1 MIVLKDFTEKGNPK
15 RWKKG
20 DAYTGTRGKE
30 LAAKGL
36 VQDWV
41 AGTPG
46 PDIVT
51 LPKEKVEVKQEAEK
65 VQISIGT
72 EKRKKK

>member
-20 DAYTGTRGKE
+20 EAYTGARGKE

-36 VQDWV
+36 VAEGKAEV
-41 AGTPG
+41 
-46 PDIVT
+46 
-51 LPKEKVEVKQEAEK
+51 KEKVEVKPVAEK
-65 VQISIGT
+65 VEVTTLSTQ
-72 EKRKKK
+72 KVKKGK

>member
-1 MIVLKDFTEKGNPK
+1 MIVLQDFTEKGNPK

-20 DAYTGTRGKE
+20 EAYTGTRGKE

-36 VQDWV
+36 VAEGKAEV
-41 AGTPG
+41 
-46 PDIVT
+46 
-51 LPKEKVEVKQEAEK
+51 KEKVEVQPEAEK
-65 VQISIGT
+65 VHISIGT

>member
-36 VQDWV
+36 VSEGKSEV
-41 AGTPG
+41 
-46 PDIVT
+46 
-51 LPKEKVEVKQEAEK
+51 KEKVEVKPVAEK
-65 VQISIGT
+65 VEVTTLSTQ
-72 EKRKKK
+72 KVKKGK